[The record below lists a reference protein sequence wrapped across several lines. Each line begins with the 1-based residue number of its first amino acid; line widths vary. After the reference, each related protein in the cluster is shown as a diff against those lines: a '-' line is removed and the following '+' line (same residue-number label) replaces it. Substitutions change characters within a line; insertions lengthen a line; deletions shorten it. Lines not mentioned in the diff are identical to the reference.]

1 MSFIKGTIFPSISDQ
16 TPQPYWRFDDKYP
29 QYVQVQRTP
38 AVLNG
43 SNTISFHTNTFDPNT
58 FLRSKAYIKIKVRIQ
73 KQERN
78 PVGGAITPSN
88 YVAED
93 RIYKKPGMVLHN
105 ACTNATLRLNSHTM
119 NFKDLRYITK
129 KMNMAFAGKTINN
142 NYFTT
147 SGGPY
152 ENYNGS
158 YDEFGNIFSGDVES
172 TFLLTNLDFVAG
184 IGNNSVRF
192 ISDNNIVIGSDTLG
206 FDTATPNQV
215 TFNVL
220 TNILSFVD
228 GGGTAIDI
236 INTSPIHEGMIITF
250 TTSGR
255 IFTIE
260 TILSSTTALARPS
273 VAGAMGATNLTITDI
288 YQTDRETARL
298 QFGNSGG
305 GTLIDLASIQI
316 FNLGDVITLNSGESF
331 RVIGFSGNDELIV
344 GNIGEENDFPSQPIN
359 AADTVTRLVSRVGN
373 GDDGRQES
381 YDDAFRDI
389 GLGTVDNIFSFTE
402 ALSFGPFNHLAD
414 YERGEIAKNSWNLK
428 QSPLIPY
435 IRELKLTMNFKD
447 IASNSLIYSYGKNN
461 TPGSELQCQLVDT
474 EITSAELVLVWVKP
488 RDELL
493 ATLPQRVRIQSWQ
506 YEHNQFDLV
515 NINTPLIPT
524 LVDGQ
529 AAQSSQN
536 NIYTHQ
542 VPSYILYYG
551 MVDKDSDGYICR
563 AINSNSDVIG
573 NDAVISVDANSVE
586 SGMHLF
592 RQGDIDTDLN
602 MRSNTLGGD
611 NILDRNYNIKELY
624 RLTLQNCVSDFPYGE
639 TKFRGIQAGETL
651 YSSYPSE
658 YFLLLGE
665 QQLNSFFIRVG
676 QLQVSNVLN
685 FNSTLVAT
693 DGYSIAK
700 SIQGGAFNGG
710 EKQYA
715 LHIFY
720 IYDRY
725 YIELNQD
732 GLVDSKFD
740 SQFY

>member
-1 MSFIKGTIFPSISDQ
+1 MSFIKGTIFPSVAQ
-16 TPQPYWRFDDKYP
+16 QKPQPYFTFDDKYP
-29 QYVQVQRTP
+29 QYVQIQRTP
-38 AVLNG
+38 AAIT
-43 SNTISFHTNTFDPNT
+43 NTNIKFKVNTFDPNT
-58 FLRSKAYIKIKVRIQ
+58 FLRSKAYVKVKVRIQ

-78 PVGGAITPSN
+78 PVDGAITASN
-88 YVAED
+88 YTNDD

-105 ACTNATLRLNSHTM
+105 ACTNATLTLNSHTM

-129 KMNMAFAGKTINN
+129 KMNMAFAGKKINN
-142 NYFTT
+142 NYFST
-147 SGGPY
+147 SGGAY
-152 ENYNGS
+152 EEYNGS
-158 YDEFGNIFSGDVES
+158 YDEFGNIFSGNVES
-172 TFLLTNLDFVAG
+172 TFLLTDLDFVAG
-184 IGNNSVRF
+184 AGNNSIRF
-192 ISDNNIVIGSDTLG
+192 ISDNNIIVGSNTLG

-215 TFNVL
+215 EFNDATNVL
-220 TNILSFVD
+220 TFTPN
-228 GGGTAIDI
+228 GGDPIDI
-236 INTSPIHEGMIITF
+236 INISPIHEGMIITF
-250 TTSGR
+250 TGTGR

-260 TILSSTTALARPS
+260 TILSLTTALATPS
-273 VAGAMGATNLTITDI
+273 VAGAMLATDLTITDT
-288 YQTDRETARL
+288 YETDRETARL

-305 GTLIDLASIQI
+305 GTAIDLASTQI
-316 FNLGDVITLNSGESF
+316 FKLGDIITLDSGETF

-344 GNIGEENDFPSQPIN
+344 GNIGEENDFPAQPIN

-373 GDDGRQES
+373 ADDGRQES

-402 ALSFGPFNHLAD
+402 PLSFGPFNHLAD
-414 YERGEIAKNSWNLK
+414 YERGEIAKNAWNLK

-435 IRELKLTMNFKD
+435 VRELELTMNFKD
-447 IASNSLIYSYGKNN
+447 IAANALIYAYGRNN
-461 TPGSELQCQLVDT
+461 TPGSDRECQLSDI
-474 EITSAELVLVWVKP
+474 EITSAELVLAWVKP
-488 RDELL
+488 RTELL
-493 ATLPQRVRIQSWQ
+493 STLPQRVRIQSWQ

-515 NINTPLIPT
+515 NINTPLVPT

-536 NIYTHQ
+536 NIYTQQ

-551 MVDKDSDGYICR
+551 MVNKDSDNYICR
-563 AINSNSDVIG
+563 AVNSNSDVIG
-573 NDAVISVDANSVE
+573 NDSVISVDANAVE

-592 RQGDIDTDLN
+592 RQGDVNTDLN
-602 MRSNTLGGD
+602 IRSNTLGGD
-611 NILDRNYNIKELY
+611 DILDRNYNIKELY
-624 RLTLQNCVSDFPYGE
+624 RLTLQNSVSDFPYGE

-651 YSSYPSE
+651 FSSYPSE

-693 DGYSIAK
+693 DGYSISK
-700 SIQGGAFNGG
+700 SVENGDFNGG

-715 LHIFY
+715 LHIFF
-720 IYDRY
+720 IYDRF
-725 YIELNQD
+725 YIELNQN